1 MRTAVIT
8 TAHGRA
14 HPLRRRDDGLS
25 RSARLPD
32 MHVIVATDDPAVSDV
47 VAVSGSTAHVVHRVN
62 GPGPLAVASAR
73 NIGALTALDHN
84 VDLLVF
90 LDVDCIPRRN
100 MLGRYHEAVLDAK
113 HRDALLCGPVSYL
126 PPPHDVDGYPVTLEH
141 LINPHPARPAPRD
154 GDIIPSTDYELFWSL
169 SFALVASTWRQIG
182 GFCERYRGYGGRGN
196 YLVDPQGAAGDPSA
210 GGGGG
215 DLSPPLHPLLGSPRR
230 DGAHTDG
237 QAH

>member
-14 HPLRRRDDGLS
+14 HHLRRQLDGLS
-25 RSARLPD
+25 RSTRLPD

-62 GPGPLAVASAR
+62 GPGPLSVASAR

-84 VDLLVF
+84 ADLLVF
-90 LDVDCIPRRN
+90 LDVDCIPGRN

-113 HRDALLCGPVSYL
+113 HRDALLCGPVTYL

-141 LINPHPARPAPRD
+141 LINPHHATATLSQAPTMSCSGRCLLPWPRRHGDRSAASVSATADTAGRTLTLHRWCAPLAFQCD
-154 GDIIPSTDYELFWSL
+154 G
-169 SFALVASTWRQIG
+169 
-182 GFCERYRGYGGRGN
+182 
-196 YLVDPQGAAGDPSA
+196 SA
-210 GGGGG
+210 GHMP
-215 DLSPPLHPLLGSPRR
+215 SISSIPCRIPRWN
-230 DGAHTDG
+230 TCTT
-237 QAH
+237 